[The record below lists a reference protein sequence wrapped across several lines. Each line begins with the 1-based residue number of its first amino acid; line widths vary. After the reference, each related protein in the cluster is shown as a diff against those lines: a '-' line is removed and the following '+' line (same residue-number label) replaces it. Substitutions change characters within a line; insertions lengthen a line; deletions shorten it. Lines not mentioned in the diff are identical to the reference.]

1 MRLHHA
7 IKGGFLWMARVVLRR
22 RKSAR
27 LYLGGLHQ
35 GASASA
41 LCLLREKSAEWAIAR
56 SVPPKNLHARRVST
70 DLVARRRKPSGVL
83 QGEPRPSECDVA
95 SLWRGGED
103 GRLFKCKEE
112 ARSPDFAKFFHLWR
126 CFRGHTPR
134 HQCRYCSPGST
145 WLPAHHK
152 RARWPQAVW
161 PPATTH
167 RAPCRAAS
175 NPQTMC
181 R

>member
-27 LYLGGLHQ
+27 LNLGCLHE

-83 QGEPRPSECDVA
+83 QGRTIEVDPGPHTFTFATKGAANVSVQTVMVEQHSRCGGGAAGGTSGAGGGGTAGAGGTPSPIAVGHYVHA
-95 SLWRGGED
+95 SKSEWR
-103 GRLFKCKEE
+103 K
-112 ARSPDFAKFFHLWR
+112 ARSMRRTRRSSTSNSAR
-126 CFRGHTPR
+126 C
-134 HQCRYCSPGST
+134 CR
-145 WLPAHHK
+145 
-152 RARWPQAVW
+152 
-161 PPATTH
+161 
-167 RAPCRAAS
+167 
-175 NPQTMC
+175 
-181 R
+181 